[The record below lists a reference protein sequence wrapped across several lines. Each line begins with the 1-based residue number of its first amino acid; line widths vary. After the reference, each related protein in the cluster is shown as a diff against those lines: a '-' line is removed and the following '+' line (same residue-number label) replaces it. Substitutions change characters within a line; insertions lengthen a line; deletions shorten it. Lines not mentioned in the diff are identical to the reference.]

1 MFVIVTYKFGVATL
15 TMAVA
20 LASLLVQR
28 ERVRVPK
35 FLWLFRS
42 LDGVGRGGVCGD
54 CLS

>member
-35 FLWLFRS
+35 FLWLFAAWTAWA
-42 LDGVGRGGVCGD
+42 GVGMR
-54 CLS
+54 